1 MARKPRIHL
10 PGALYHCINR
20 GNQRKPLFFSDDDYL
35 FFLDLLAICTEDY
48 GALVHAF
55 CLMPNHFHLIIQV
68 QQIPL
73 STIMRSALTS
83 FAKYFNRTHHKIGH
97 VFQGRY
103 RAILCQ
109 KESYLLELVRYIHL
123 NPVRAHLVESPQQ
136 WRWCSLASYLHPSQ
150 HPWLYT
156 KDVLA
161 HFGQRPRHHLLAFLS
176 QAPAVDPA
184 AIYRPE
190 SFPLLGDAEFVK
202 LATAPVPLR
211 RQVTRSF
218 PGPRF
223 QLPKIARVCADQ
235 SHLPVSL
242 SETPHKGSAALH
254 RLRQMITF
262 AATHYF
268 YYSTSRLAQF
278 FHVAPSSISRMNYA
292 FCVKIRQHPSLEKQL
307 FQSLMKE

>member
-1 MARKPRIHL
+1 
-10 PGALYHCINR
+10 
-20 GNQRKPLFFSDDDYL
+20 
-35 FFLDLLAICTEDY
+35 
-48 GALVHAF
+48 
-55 CLMPNHFHLIIQV
+55 MPNHFHLIIQV

-83 FAKYFNRTHHKIGH
+83 FAKYFNRTRHKIGH

-123 NPVRAHLVESPQQ
+123 NPVRAHLVDSPQQ

-242 SETPHKGSAALH
+242 LETPHKGSAA
-254 RLRQMITF
+254 F
-262 AATHYF
+262 ASLTPNDHFRRHPLLLLLDFASGSIF
-268 YYSTSRLAQF
+268 PCRAQF
-278 FHVAPSSISRMNYA
+278 DFPYELCLLCENQAAFIARNAAVSIVYERIS
-292 FCVKIRQHPSLEKQL
+292 K
-307 FQSLMKE
+307 